1 MILFADWKIQ
11 ATGLIARQ
19 YDNLSRRLEVVGD
32 LPAGWDWAVLVR
44 AEGTEGAEDIIALKP
59 MDGGVGTTL
68 DRNQLSI
75 SGYYSLQLRGTR
87 GEVVKHTNIVQAFVP
102 ESLTGNGHWP
112 SVPSE
117 FREVE
122 ERILDMNAHPPTPGP
137 NGTWLVWDAGSEA
150 YTESDIT
157 LPEGNTVWY
166 TEQNL
171 TQAQQA
177 QARANIAVMPT
188 VLALDSMIDL
198 TWLGVKAG
206 SMHYAAANTA
216 ILQGLI
222 ETYPTGQRTFYLP
235 AGTYHFDPI
244 DLTGIRGTITVRM
257 KGQGY
262 GLDTDWFSGLQ
273 TTVITNK
280 QDFLYDKRTPS
291 EGVTFYVD
299 DMRFYSYQGYSEIPT
314 GVCFGAETNGGSE
327 HNFHFHNVQIHG
339 FDYGFRSP
347 GYSCGGSGG
356 KNISFS
362 TCHYGIWINAA
373 SHLFYI
379 ENLELTYNRVGVRLC
394 HGGGPCSIKNVHVAT
409 GYLGADREDFD
420 EYIVFHTKGNT
431 IIEKVYHEAYENGA
445 LPGRTILFDFE
456 GWAYGCGPLIIKDT
470 YIGAPGGKLGGKFL
484 RARGYLGAG
493 PETGAATV
501 TEIPSSL
508 GRLNH
513 YPRGLVLLENCGI
526 ETYDRSED
534 EALLALFDV
543 IQHPTYHIANGIDL
557 GRDIFSD
564 SGVITKDWVVRG
576 ASYCNSVGVRL
587 DEVTCG
593 DDTFKLHPW
602 YGYKEPLHGLTLHN
616 MGDLGFLH
624 KTYITQAKGYL
635 EILEDATNESLNVVY
650 GLAAKYKLDGETV
663 VDFYPIA
670 RLTHDTAK
678 EGNNFPFDFS
688 EITIPTTVTGNVS
701 LQFAQKLMDTTNNA
715 NGLANEIVK
724 VRCHVEFRVSTR

>member
-1 MILFADWKIQ
+1 MAD
-11 ATGLIARQ
+11 
-19 YDNLSRRLEVVGD
+19 NNHV
-32 LPAGWDWAVLVR
+32 
-44 AEGTEGAEDIIALKP
+44 
-59 MDGGVGTTL
+59 
-68 DRNQLSI
+68 
-75 SGYYSLQLRGTR
+75 LQLTAAQLDETLR
-87 GEVVKHTNIVQAFVP
+87 KVP
-102 ESLTGNGHWP
+102 ELNETVERLSEDNTGHGFTNK
-112 SVPSE
+112 
-117 FREVE
+117 
-122 ERILDMNAHPPTPGP
+122 
-137 NGTWLVWDAGSEA
+137 
-150 YTESDIT
+150 
-157 LPEGNTVWY
+157 
-166 TEQNL
+166 
-171 TQAQQA
+171 
-177 QARANIAVMPT
+177 

-198 TWLGVKAG
+198 TWLGVKAC

-222 ETYPTGQRTFYLP
+222 ETYPTGGKTFYLP

-244 DLTGIRGTITVRM
+244 DLTGISGTITVRL

-262 GLDTDWFSGLQ
+262 GLDTDWFSGIQ
-273 TTVITNK
+273 TTIITNK

-356 KNISFS
+356 KNVSFS
-362 TCHYGIWINAA
+362 TCHYGIWIDSS

-420 EYIVFHTKGNT
+420 EYIVFHTKGST

-470 YIGAPGGKLGGKFL
+470 YIGAPGGNLGGKFL

-501 TEIPSSL
+501 TEIPLSL
-508 GRLNH
+508 SRLNH

-564 SGVITKDWVVRG
+564 GGVITKDWVVRG
-576 ASYCNSVGVRL
+576 ASYCNSAGVKF

-650 GLAAKYKLDGETV
+650 GLAANYKLDGETV

-678 EGNNFPFDFS
+678 EGNNFPFDFN
-688 EITIPTTVTGNVS
+688 EITIPTTVTGNVY
-701 LQFAQKLMDTTNNA
+701 LKFAQKLMDTTNNA
-715 NGLANEIVK
+715 NGLASEIVK
-724 VRCHVEFRVSTR
+724 VRCHVEFRVSTH

>member
-122 ERILDMNAHPPTPGP
+122 ERILDMTAHPPTPRP

-420 EYIVFHTKGNT
+420 EYIVFHTKGST

-470 YIGAPGGKLGGKFL
+470 YIGAPGGNLGGKFL

-663 VDFYPIA
+663 VDFYPSA